1 MAAKLEN
8 VAVGTSDVRRGVTKP
23 LQSTRGGVTPA
34 ADGPVAPYPRRVPA
48 RRIQILAA
56 VVGAASLGAE
66 IAAAR
71 LLAPWFG
78 ASTIIWANTIATVLV
93 ALSAGYW
100 VGGRLADRDPT
111 LAGLSRV
118 VLGAAALL
126 AVVPFIAGPFLRVSV
141 EALDRVQAGAFVGS
155 LVAVLLLVAAPVL
168 LLGAV
173 APYAVRLSVRTVDEA
188 GRVAGRLYA
197 ISTLGSLV
205 GVFLSALVLIPLAGT
220 RRTFLAFALALA
232 IVAVPALGRR
242 FVLAPLAL
250 AALLAIPVGTVKA
263 TGSARVIWDK
273 ETDYQY
279 ARVVEES
286 DGERILELNEG
297 QAIHSEYRPGEW
309 LTGDYW
315 DEMLV
320 LPFAAGAGAP
330 RSVAILGNAAGTT
343 ARAYGH
349 FFPRT
354 RVDAVEIDG
363 ALTDVGRRLFD
374 LRGPNLHTYTAD
386 ARPFLRRSERRY
398 DLIVVDAYRQP
409 YIPFYLATREFF
421 ALARRHLTPRGMIVI
436 NVGHPERSD
445 RLEKVLSA
453 TMGAELRTVLR
464 DPSEPTNTML
474 VGTDAPVSAGA
485 MRGALGGMPG
495 ALRPVATATA
505 GRLAPPLRGG
515 RVYTDDVAP
524 VEWLIDTSIVQ
535 VAARGER

>member
-1 MAAKLEN
+1 
-8 VAVGTSDVRRGVTKP
+8 
-23 LQSTRGGVTPA
+23 
-34 ADGPVAPYPRRVPA
+34 VPA
-48 RRIQILAA
+48 RRIQLVAA

-126 AVVPFIAGPFLRVSV
+126 AVVPFVAGPFLRVSV
-141 EALDRVQAGAFVGS
+141 DALDSVQAGAFAGS
-155 LVAVLLLVAAPVL
+155 LFAVLILVAAPVL

-197 ISTLGSLV
+197 ISTLGSLA
-205 GVFLSALVLIPLAGT
+205 GVFLSALVLIPLVGT
-220 RRTFLAFALALA
+220 RRTFLTFALSLA
-232 IVAVPALGRR
+232 VVAVPALGRR
-242 FVLAPLAL
+242 FVLAPIAL

-263 TGSARVIWDK
+263 TDGARVIWDK
-273 ETDYQY
+273 ETEYQY
-279 ARVVEES
+279 ARVVQAD
-286 DGERILELNEG
+286 DGERTLELNEG

-320 LPFAAGAGAP
+320 LPFAGGAGPP

-354 RVDAVEIDG
+354 RVDGVEIDG

-374 LRGPNLHTYTAD
+374 LRGPNLHLHTAD
-386 ARPFLRRSERRY
+386 ARPFLRRTDRTF

-421 ALARRHLTPRGMIVI
+421 ALARKHLTPRGMIVI

-464 DPSEPTNTML
+464 DPSETTNTML
-474 VGTDAPVSAGA
+474 VGTDAPVSGV
-485 MRGALGGMPG
+485 
-495 ALRPVATATA
+495 ALRRAAPGLPAGLQSIAEATAA
-505 GRLAPPLRGG
+505 RLAPPLRGG

-524 VEWLIDTSIVQ
+524 VEWLVDTSIVQ

>member
-1 MAAKLEN
+1 MPSLQRPVTELRQGSGKTAKLPPL
-8 VAVGTSDVRRGVTKP
+8 RRVPGRRSP
-23 LQSTRGGVTPA
+23 ILA
-34 ADGPVAPYPRRVPA
+34 RVPA
-48 RRIQILAA
+48 RRIQIVAA

-111 LAGLSRV
+111 LAGLSKL

-126 AVVPFIAGPFLRVSV
+126 AAVPFIAEPFLRLSV
-141 EALDRVQAGAFVGS
+141 EALDRIEAGAFVGS
-155 LVAVLLLVAAPVL
+155 LLAVLILVAAAVL

-173 APYAVRLSVRTVDEA
+173 APYAVRLSVRSVEEA

-205 GVFLSALVLIPLAGT
+205 GVFLAALVLIPLVGT
-220 RRTFLAFALALA
+220 RRTFLTFALALA
-232 IVAVPALGRR
+232 VVAVPALGRR
-242 FVLAPLAL
+242 FVLAPVAL

-263 TGSARVIWDK
+263 TGDARVIWDR
-273 ETDYQY
+273 ETEYQY
-279 ARVVEES
+279 ARVVQEI
-286 DGERILELNEG
+286 DGERRLELNEG
-297 QAIHSEYRPGEW
+297 QAIHSVYRPGAY

-320 LPFAAGAGAP
+320 LPFAGSARAGRPP

-354 RVDAVEIDG
+354 RVDGVEIDG
-363 ALTDVGRRLFD
+363 ALGDVGRRLFD
-374 LRGPNLHTYTAD
+374 LRGANLHLHTAD
-386 ARPFLRRSERRY
+386 ARPFLRRADRRW

-421 ALARRHLTPRGMIVI
+421 ALVRARLAPGGMVVI
-436 NVGHPERSD
+436 NVGHPEES
-445 RLEKVLSA
+445 
-453 TMGAELRTVLR
+453 
-464 DPSEPTNTML
+464 
-474 VGTDAPVSAGA
+474 
-485 MRGALGGMPG
+485 
-495 ALRPVATATA
+495 
-505 GRLAPPLRGG
+505 
-515 RVYTDDVAP
+515 
-524 VEWLIDTSIVQ
+524 
-535 VAARGER
+535 